1 MNLPHCQ
8 ELIIKVSEGV
18 LTITLNRPHKKNAMN
33 LALVEELMSVVEEVK
48 NERAIR
54 VIVIRGAE
62 NNFCSGGDIS
72 GMNFDNA
79 SSTHDPMWLFNRTFG
94 KMITVVNNAPQVV
107 ITVLE
112 GAVLGG
118 GIGLACISDVAIA
131 DINTKFAMPETRLGI
146 VPAQIAPFVV
156 SRIGLMQTRR
166 LTLLGEAIYGEEAKA
181 LGFVHYVTQNK
192 DELETQLNKVI
203 AKIMLCAPEA
213 NALTKK
219 LILQVGLVEHEQ
231 LLDDGASYFCN
242 SLKNEGKE
250 GTAAFLQKRSP
261 SWAN

>member
-1 MNLPHCQ
+1 
-8 ELIIKVSEGV
+8 
-18 LTITLNRPHKKNAMN
+18 MN
-33 LALVEELMSVVEEVK
+33 LALVEELMSVVEESRK
-48 NERAIR
+48 MNALYALL
-54 VIVIRGAE
+54 VIRGAE